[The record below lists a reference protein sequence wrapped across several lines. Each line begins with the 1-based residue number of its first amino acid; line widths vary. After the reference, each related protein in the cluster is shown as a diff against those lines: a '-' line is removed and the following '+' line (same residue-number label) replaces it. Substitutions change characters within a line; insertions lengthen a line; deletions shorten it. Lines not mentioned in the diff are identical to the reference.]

1 MLFGSDRNNDRSC
14 IKFKYGTKTP
24 DLEKHP
30 DYILGKGFPGEGNK
44 KEKEKK

>member
-30 DYILGKGFPGEGNK
+30 DYILGKGFPDK
-44 KEKEKK
+44 KEKEKN

>member
-30 DYILGKGFPGEGNK
+30 DYILGKGFPGEET